1 MTIIAP
7 MTRPSS
13 SPGEVQPLTALL
25 LYQVE
30 QRIIGTLH
38 PLTATRRGQAVL
50 GAGRPFTQRDVQDLL
65 TVCAGQRPTATLQW
79 LPAHLLAHGEDFLVW
94 WRPGAIRPLWFAFN
108 GQRFGFRVSWPS
120 LVFVAYR
127 QTLSC
132 AALARSTRPEPDT
145 ALCHAPLMNIDAQGR
160 VCLGTAE
167 IPTDHAL
174 ERCADW
180 ESAVYA
186 TNFSHVSHAQT
197 LQIKGEPAISS
208 KRHFQFWQAL
218 DGQKRFP
225 AHALAPMRRTLRGW
239 LEERLA

>member
-1 MTIIAP
+1 MTIISP
-7 MTRPSS
+7 MTFPP

-38 PLTATRRGQAVL
+38 PLTATRQGQAAL
-50 GAGRPFTQRDVQDLL
+50 GAGRPFSQRDVHDLL
-65 TVCAGQRPTATLQW
+65 TVCAGQRPSATLQW

-94 WRPGAIRPLWFAFN
+94 WRSGAIRPLWFAFN
-108 GQRFGFRVSWPS
+108 GQRFGFRVPWPS

-127 QTLSC
+127 KTLAC
-132 AALARSTRPEPDT
+132 AALVKNARPEPDT

-174 ERCADW
+174 ERCAAW
-180 ESAVYA
+180 EAAVYA
-186 TNFSHVSHAQT
+186 TNFSHVNHRQT
-197 LQIKGEPAISS
+197 LQIKNESTISS
-208 KRHFQFWQAL
+208 ERHFQFWQAL
-218 DGQKRFP
+218 EGQKRFP
-225 AHALAPMRRTLRGW
+225 AKALAPMRRTLRGW
-239 LEERLA
+239 LEEQLA

>member
-38 PLTATRRGQAVL
+38 PLTATRRAQAVL
-50 GAGRPFTQRDVQDLL
+50 GVGRPFTQRDVHDLL
-65 TVCAGQRPTATLQW
+65 TVCAGQRPAATLQW
-79 LPAHLLAHGEDFLVW
+79 LPSHLLAHGEDFLVW

-208 KRHFQFWQAL
+208 ERHFQFWQAL

>member
-1 MTIIAP
+1 MTIMAP
-7 MTRPSS
+7 TALPP
-13 SPGEVQPLTALL
+13 SPGDVQPLTALL

-38 PLTATRRGQAVL
+38 PLTATRGGQAAL
-50 GAGRPFTQRDVQDLL
+50 GAGRPFTQRDVHDLL
-65 TVCAGQRPTATLQW
+65 TVCAGQCPAATLQW

-108 GQRFGFRVSWPS
+108 GQRYGFRVPWPS

-132 AALARSTRPEPDT
+132 AALATPTRPEPDA
-145 ALCHAPLMNIDAQGR
+145 ALCHAPLMNIDAQGQ
-160 VCLGTAE
+160 VCLGTAAC
-167 IPTDHAL
+167 PTDHMID
-174 ERCADW
+174 RCADW
-180 ESAVYA
+180 QAALYA

-208 KRHFQFWQAL
+208 EQHFQFWQAL
-218 DGQKRFP
+218 NGQKRFP
-225 AHALAPMRRTLRGW
+225 APALTPMRRTLQGW
-239 LEERLA
+239 LEERLV

>member
-38 PLTATRRGQAVL
+38 PVTATRRGQAVL
-50 GAGRPFTQRDVQDLL
+50 GAGRPLTQRDVQDLL

-208 KRHFQFWQAL
+208 ERHFQFWQAL